1 MSLRHY
7 ILVFAVAFTGSFFL
21 AGCLNDDNKIPPNC
35 YDGILNNEEQL
46 VDCGGPCE
54 ACFHC
59 IDGIWQPQLGETC
72 VDCGG
77 ECGACTQCRNCIQDG
92 DESGIDCGGTFCG
105 PCAVLCDD
113 GILNGNE
120 EQIDCG
126 PNCEPCPTC
135 DDLLMNGNEVG
146 IDCGGTL
153 CAPCITDGSCI
164 NSVLD
169 GDEFWIN
176 CGGST
181 CPNCDTILSFKVN
194 NLTHVVLANNVT
206 FSFDGAALNV
216 AGTSL
221 QGGTIQISTNV
232 PPAGWVTGATVT
244 MNQTTIPNKQIGYTD
259 EFGVSYGSG
268 TTETT
273 NGSLNF
279 VRFITT
285 PLPGLIRGTFNGN
298 LSDFA
303 GTSSVSI
310 TSGLFMVP
318 VN

>member
-244 MNQTTIPNKQIGYTD
+244 MNQTTIPISKLVIPM
-259 EFGVSYGSG
+259 
-268 TTETT
+268 
-273 NGSLNF
+273 SLVF
-279 VRFITT
+279 
-285 PLPGLIRGTFNGN
+285 L
-298 LSDFA
+298 
-303 GTSSVSI
+303 
-310 TSGLFMVP
+310 MVP
-318 VN
+318 VLQRQPMDHSILFGLSLRHCQASFVERLMVTCRISQAHPLSVLQVGYLWFQ